1 MNPRSSTAVVLL
13 ALTVSAP
20 LLLAGCTSKAG
31 SDGAIAVTSSND
43 ACDLDGTDA
52 QTGDVNFTVTN
63 NGSKVTEF
71 YVYGNN
77 NRVLGEVENIG
88 PGLSGN
94 LTVEVTDPGTYTVA
108 CKPGMVGT
116 GIREEITVS
125 GEKKDKEE
133 VPADVNAAKERYLD
147 YVRGQVAGLAAQAQ
161 IYVDHI
167 KAGQLDEA
175 RAMFGQ
181 VRTFYERV
189 EPVAESF
196 PDLDP
201 AIDMRW
207 DDTEGGEQPFTG
219 FHRTERILW
228 PPQAQEVGEGP
239 GQIAP
244 DDAADA
250 TANDDQAAAD
260 TAAGELLANIN
271 SLKDEVDK
279 PDFTFE
285 TRQFVQGPQAL
296 IDEIAATK
304 VGGEEDRYSHTDLWD
319 FAANVD
325 GAETLIAEMQPI
337 ISAKD
342 QALMDRIT
350 AQFADVRT
358 AIDQYREG
366 DGYVTYTQVSDAE
379 RKELSNKIDALSATL
394 SQVPGLVLS

>member
-1 MNPRSSTAVVLL
+1 MKRRITTPVALLTMSVAVP
-13 ALTVSAP
+13 A
-20 LLLAGCTSKAG
+20 LLAGCTSKG
-31 SDGAIAVTSSND
+31 SASGAIDVTSTND
-43 ACDLDGTDA
+43 ACDLASTEA

-63 NGSKVTEF
+63 SGSKVTEF
-71 YVYGNN
+71 YLYGNN

-88 PGLSGN
+88 PGLTGN

-116 GIREEITVS
+116 GIRQEINVS
-125 GEKKDKEE
+125 GDAKAKQA

-147 YVRGQVAGLAAQAQ
+147 YVRGQVNGLAAQTQ
-161 IYVDHI
+161 VFVDHI
-167 KAGQLDEA
+167 KAGQRDQA
-175 RAMFGQ
+175 QAMFGQ
-181 VRTFYERV
+181 VRTFYERI

-207 DDTEGGEQPFTG
+207 DDTEDGAQPFTG
-219 FHRTERILW
+219 FHRLERYLW
-228 PPQAQEVGEGP
+228 PPQPQEVGDAP

-244 DDAADA
+244 ADAANAASADNDA
-250 TANDDQAAAD
+250 DVTHVAD
-260 TAAGELLANIN
+260 GLVKNVTT
-271 SLKDEVDK
+271 LKDEVNR
-279 PDFTFE
+279 PDSTFE

-342 QALMDRIT
+342 PGLMDKIT
-350 AQFADVRT
+350 GQFTAVRT
-358 AIDQYREG
+358 AINQYRQG
-366 DGYVTYTQVSDAE
+366 DGYVSYTTVTAE
-379 RKELSNKIDALSATL
+379 QRKDLSNKIDALSATL
-394 SQVPGLVLS
+394 SQVPGLVLG